1 VEDNDFS
8 VSFVGGKFKQIAK
21 NWVWNEKIS
30 WAFNVFTLLNLAIF
44 NSENVK
50 NKECVHTWAKGP
62 RYTSMSNDI
71 DCLEICGASKFYF
84 VFFLQWPIELASTSK

>member
-30 WAFNVFTLLNLAIF
+30 
-44 NSENVK
+44 
-50 NKECVHTWAKGP
+50 
-62 RYTSMSNDI
+62 
-71 DCLEICGASKFYF
+71 
-84 VFFLQWPIELASTSK
+84 